1 MKYKKLFTA
10 ILAAAAVLTACKEE
24 KDYTLPEIKVNVID
38 LDFDAASSS
47 STVTVDATRDW
58 KVTTEADWVSIS
70 PDSGKANEEQTVTV
84 TVLGNEGFNREAK
97 LKFDITYDNRTVLL
111 KQKGPAG
118 SIEDAIVFYNNF
130 DKEAATQTYGSGTSW
145 PYLDQFEG
153 WKNQTGTG
161 VAAVSYGF
169 NSISARNNSNSNGNY
184 SDYDGSGLNNLLFGT
199 DAYLRVSDIA
209 LGTGRNYVLSFGVE
223 KYLQN
228 TDNTFK
234 PSEFHVYISADG
246 QKWVELEYKFP
257 GDFKNGRW
265 DLASSTFTLPDGV
278 TTLGIHVKSDL
289 ASGHRMDDLKLVY
302 SLDPGTAI
310 DFSTGIDIPVSGGG
324 GGDTPTGDTS
334 LAKIIAAPNNSDV
347 ETAEVLVVAKYA
359 RGVLLEEGS
368 DHLLVY
374 DANGVNAKI
383 GDKVVVK
390 GKKAVYSGQAQI
402 TNPTTTVKSSDNP
415 VTYSEPKVLDASNF
429 ATFTSSVPVY
439 IQYVG
444 TLVQSGNYLN
454 VTIPGVEG
462 KDGSIA
468 YPSEDYSAFYN
479 KEVKVTG
486 FYLGGQTHYSTMVV
500 KLEATDG
507 SGGGGGDNPPAE
519 TSLAKIIKAEN
530 NAEVETDEVLVVA
543 KYARGVML
551 QEGSDYLLVYDASGV
566 NAKIGDKV
574 VVKGK
579 KATYSGQAQITGP
592 TVTVKSSDNA
602 VTYPTVKVLDASNF
616 ASFSSN
622 VPVYIQYKGTLV
634 QSGNYLNVTIPGV
647 EGKDGSIAYP
657 AEDYSA
663 FYNKEVTV
671 TGFYLGGQTH
681 YSTMVVKIEATDG
694 SGGGSGGD
702 TGGGTGGD
710 TGTGQ
715 SFSTIAGLAND
726 ADVETNE
733 VLVVGKHARGVML
746 QEGTAY
752 MLAFDANG
760 VNANVGDKVVVTG
773 KKGTY
778 SGMAQIAS
786 PSVTVKSTGNTVTYP
801 SPKVLDA
808 TNFASYTATAP
819 EYIQYTGKLVKSGN
833 YLNVTIPGVEGKDGS
848 IAYPIGSYDEF
859 VDKNV
864 TVSGFFVGG
873 STHYNTMAITVVEAG
888 GSTGGD
894 TGGGTGGETGGGT
907 GGDTGGGTGGDT
919 GGDSYASTLT
929 WTLGTNASE
938 ASVKVNGSST
948 EFAALKLGTST
959 KAGTA
964 TLSVPAGASKISFYG
979 LGWKGK
985 TASLTL
991 KMTGMAD
998 KQAECTANDGVS
1010 NNTPFTVTVT
1020 GTDRKTIELGSTLSA
1035 AATITVTTEGST
1047 NTRVVLFGFVS
1058 E

>member
-1 MKYKKLFTA
+1 M
-10 ILAAAAVLTACKEE
+10 LTACKQE
-24 KDYTLPEIKVNVID
+24 KDYTLPEIKVSVPG
-38 LDFDAASSS
+38 LDFEAASSS
-47 STVTVDATRDW
+47 STVTVNATRDW
-58 KVTTEADWVSIS
+58 KVSTEADWISIS

-97 LKFDITYDNRTVLL
+97 LKFDITYDNRTVVL

-145 PYLDQFEG
+145 PYLDQFDG

-184 SDYDGSGLNNLLFGT
+184 SDYEGSGLNNLLFGT
-199 DAYLRVSDIA
+199 DAYLRVSGIA
-209 LGTGRNYVLSFGVE
+209 LGTGRNYTLSFGTE

-228 TDNTFK
+228 SDNTFK

-257 GDFKNGRW
+257 GEFKDGRW

-302 SLDPGTAI
+302 SLDPGTVI
-310 DFSTGIDIPVSGGG
+310 DFSTGIDIPVSDSG
-324 GGDTPTGDTS
+324 GGDTPSGDTS
-334 LAKIIAAPNNSDV
+334 LAKIIAAANNTDV

-359 RGVLLEEGS
+359 RGVMLQEGD

-374 DANGVNAKI
+374 DANGVDAKI

-390 GKKAVYSGQAQI
+390 GKKATYSGQAQI
-402 TNPTTTVKSSDNP
+402 TTPTVTVKSSGNT
-415 VTYSEPKVLDASNF
+415 VTYPTVKVLDASNF
-429 ATFTSSVPVY
+429 ASFTSNVPVY

-468 YPSEDYSAFYN
+468 YPAEDYSAFYN

-507 SGGGGGDNPPAE
+507 SGGG
-519 TSLAKIIKAEN
+519 S
-530 NAEVETDEVLVVA
+530 
-543 KYARGVML
+543 
-551 QEGSDYLLVYDASGV
+551 
-566 NAKIGDKV
+566 
-574 VVKGK
+574 
-579 KATYSGQAQITGP
+579 
-592 TVTVKSSDNA
+592 
-602 VTYPTVKVLDASNF
+602 
-616 ASFSSN
+616 
-622 VPVYIQYKGTLV
+622 
-634 QSGNYLNVTIPGV
+634 
-647 EGKDGSIAYP
+647 
-657 AEDYSA
+657 
-663 FYNKEVTV
+663 
-671 TGFYLGGQTH
+671 
-681 YSTMVVKIEATDG
+681 
-694 SGGGSGGD
+694 
-702 TGGGTGGD
+702 GGD

-715 SFSTIAGLAND
+715 TFSTIAGLAND

-733 VLVVGKHARGVML
+733 VLVVGKHARGAML
-746 QEGTAY
+746 QEGSAY

-778 SGMAQIAS
+778 SGMAQITS

-801 SPKVLDA
+801 TPKVLDA
-808 TNFASYTATAP
+808 TNFATYTATAP

-894 TGGGTGGETGGGT
+894 TGGGTGG
-907 GGDTGGGTGGDT
+907 DTGGGTGGDS
-919 GGDSYASTLT
+919 GDSYASTLT
-929 WTLGTNASE
+929 WTLGANASD
-938 ASVKVNGSST
+938 AKVKVNGSST
-948 EFAALKLGTST
+948 ETAALKLGTSS

-964 TLSVPAGASKISFYG
+964 TLTVPAGASKISFYG

-985 TASLTL
+985 TATLTVKL
-991 KMTGMAD
+991 TGMTD
-998 KQAECTANDGVS
+998 KQAECTANEGVA
-1010 NNTPFTVTVT
+1010 NNSPFTVTVA
-1020 GTDRKTIELGSTLSA
+1020 GTDKKTIDLGSALGSA
-1035 AATITVTTEGST
+1035 ATVTVTTEGST

>member
-10 ILAAAAVLTACKEE
+10 LLAAAAMLTACKQE
-24 KDYTLPEIKVNVID
+24 KDYTLPEIKVSVPG
-38 LDFDAASSS
+38 LDFEAASSS
-47 STVTVDATRDW
+47 STVTVNATRDW
-58 KVTTEADWVSIS
+58 KVSTEADWISIS

-97 LKFDITYDNRTVLL
+97 LKFDITYDNRTVVL

-118 SIEDAIVFYNNF
+118 AIEDAIVFYNNF

-145 PYLDQFEG
+145 PYLDQFDG

-184 SDYDGSGLNNLLFGT
+184 SDYEGSGLNNLLFGT
-199 DAYLRVSDIA
+199 DAYLRVSGIA
-209 LGTGRNYVLSFGVE
+209 LGTGRNYTLSFGTE

-228 TDNTFK
+228 SDNTFK

-257 GDFKNGRW
+257 GEFKDGRW

-302 SLDPGTAI
+302 SLDPGTVI
-310 DFSTGIDIPVSGGG
+310 DFSTGIDIPVSDSG
-324 GGDTPTGDTS
+324 GGDTPSGDTS
-334 LAKIIAAPNNSDV
+334 LAKIIAAANNTDV
-347 ETAEVLVVAKYA
+347 ETDEVLVVAKYA
-359 RGVLLEEGS
+359 RGVMLQEGD

-374 DANGVNAKI
+374 DANGVDAKI

-390 GKKAVYSGQAQI
+390 GKKATYSGQAQI
-402 TNPTTTVKSSDNP
+402 TTPTVTVKSSGNT
-415 VTYSEPKVLDASNF
+415 VTYPTVKVLDASNF
-429 ATFTSSVPVY
+429 ASFTSNVPVY

-468 YPSEDYSAFYN
+468 YPAEDYSAFYN

-507 SGGGGGDNPPAE
+507 SGGGDTPTE

-530 NAEVETDEVLVVA
+530 NSDVETDEVLVVA

-551 QEGSDYLLVYDASGV
+551 QEGSDYLLVYDANGV

-579 KATYSGQAQITGP
+579 KATYSGQAQITTP
-592 TVTVKSSDNA
+592 TVTVKSSGNT

-616 ASFSSN
+616 STFTSN
-622 VPVYIQYKGTLV
+622 VPVYIQYVGTLV

-663 FYNKEVTV
+663 FYNKEVKV

-702 TGGGTGGD
+702 TG
-710 TGTGQ
+710 TGQ
-715 SFSTIAGLAND
+715 TFSTIAGLAND

-733 VLVVGKHARGVML
+733 VLVVGKHARGAML
-746 QEGTAY
+746 QEGSAY

-778 SGMAQIAS
+778 SGMAQITS

-801 SPKVLDA
+801 TPKVLDA
-808 TNFASYTATAP
+808 TNFATYTATAP

-894 TGGGTGGETGGGT
+894 TGGGTGG
-907 GGDTGGGTGGDT
+907 DTGGGTGGDS
-919 GGDSYASTLT
+919 GDSYASTLT
-929 WTLGTNASE
+929 WTLGANASD
-938 ASVKVNGSST
+938 AKVKVNGSST
-948 EFAALKLGTST
+948 ETAALKLGTSS

-964 TLSVPAGASKISFYG
+964 TLTVPAGASKISFYG

-985 TASLTL
+985 TATLTVKL
-991 KMTGMAD
+991 TGMTD
-998 KQAECTANDGVS
+998 KQAECTANEGVA
-1010 NNTPFTVTVT
+1010 NNSPFTVTVA
-1020 GTDRKTIELGSTLSA
+1020 GTDKKTIDLGSALGSA
-1035 AATITVTTEGST
+1035 ATVTVTTEGST

>member
-10 ILAAAAVLTACKEE
+10 LLAAAAMLTACKQE
-24 KDYTLPEIKVNVID
+24 KDYTLPEIKVSVPG
-38 LDFDAASSS
+38 LDFEAASSS
-47 STVTVDATRDW
+47 STVTVNATRDW
-58 KVTTEADWVSIS
+58 KVSTEADWISIS

-97 LKFDITYDNRTVLL
+97 LKFDITYDNRTVVL

-145 PYLDQFEG
+145 PYLDQFDG

-161 VAAVSYGF
+161 VEAVSYGF

-184 SDYDGSGLNNLLFGT
+184 SDYEGSGLNNLLFGT
-199 DAYLRVSDIA
+199 DAYLRVSGIA
-209 LGTGRNYVLSFGVE
+209 LGTGRNYTLSFGTE

-228 TDNTFK
+228 SDNTFK

-257 GDFKNGRW
+257 GEFKDGRW

-302 SLDPGTAI
+302 SLDPGTVI
-310 DFSTGIDIPVSGGG
+310 DFSTGIDIPTSG
-324 GGDTPTGDTS
+324 GGDTPSGDTS
-334 LAKIIAAPNNSDV
+334 LAKIIAAANNTDV

-359 RGVLLEEGS
+359 RGVMLQEGS
-368 DHLLVY
+368 DYLLVY

-390 GKKAVYSGQAQI
+390 GKKATYSGQAQI
-402 TNPTTTVKSSDNP
+402 TTPTVTVKSSDNP
-415 VTYSEPKVLDASNF
+415 VSYSEPKVLDASNF
-429 ATFTSSVPVY
+429 STFTSNVPVY

-468 YPSEDYSAFYN
+468 YPAEDYSAFYN

-507 SGGGGGDNPPAE
+507 SGGGDTPTE

-530 NAEVETDEVLVVA
+530 NSDVETDEVLVVA

-551 QEGSDYLLVYDASGV
+551 QEGSDYLLVYDANGV
-566 NAKIGDKV
+566 NAQIGDKV
-574 VVKGK
+574 TVSGK
-579 KATYSGQAQITGP
+579 KATYSGQAQITTP
-592 TVTVKSSDNA
+592 TVTVKSSGNT

-616 ASFSSN
+616 ASFTSN

-634 QSGNYLNVTIPGV
+634 KSGNYLNVTIPGV

-663 FYNKEVTV
+663 FYDKEVTV

-702 TGGGTGGD
+702 TG
-710 TGTGQ
+710 TGQ
-715 SFSTIAGLAND
+715 TFSTIAGLAND

-733 VLVVGKHARGVML
+733 VLVVGKHARGAML
-746 QEGTAY
+746 QEGSAY

-778 SGMAQIAS
+778 SGMAQITS

-801 SPKVLDA
+801 TPKVLDA
-808 TNFASYTATAP
+808 TNFATYTATAP

-894 TGGGTGGETGGGT
+894 TGGGTGG
-907 GGDTGGGTGGDT
+907 DTGGGTGGDS
-919 GGDSYASTLT
+919 GDSYASTLT
-929 WTLGTNASE
+929 WTLGTNASD
-938 ASVKVNGSST
+938 AKVKVNGSAT
-948 EFAALKLGTST
+948 ETAALKLGTSS

-964 TLSVPAGASKISFYG
+964 TLTVPAGASKISFYG
-979 LGWKGK
+979 LGWKDK
-985 TASLTL
+985 TATLTI
-991 KMTGMAD
+991 KMTGMTD
-998 KQAECTANDGVS
+998 KQSECTANAGVS
-1010 NNTPFTVTVT
+1010 NNSPFTVTVA
-1020 GTDRKTIELGSTLSA
+1020 GTDKKTIDLGSVLGSA
-1035 AATITVTTEGST
+1035 ATVTVTTEGST

>member
-10 ILAAAAVLTACKEE
+10 LLAAAAMLTACKQE
-24 KDYTLPEIKVNVID
+24 KDYTLPEIKVSVPG
-38 LDFDAASSS
+38 LDFEAASSS
-47 STVTVDATRDW
+47 STVTVNATRDW
-58 KVTTEADWVSIS
+58 KVSTEADWISIS

-97 LKFDITYDNRTVLL
+97 LKFDITYDNRTVVL

-145 PYLDQFEG
+145 PYLDQFDG

-184 SDYDGSGLNNLLFGT
+184 SDYEGSGLNNLLFGT
-199 DAYLRVSDIA
+199 DAYLRVSGIA
-209 LGTGRNYVLSFGVE
+209 LGTGRNYTLSFGTE

-228 TDNTFK
+228 SDNTFK

-257 GDFKNGRW
+257 GEFKDGRW

-302 SLDPGTAI
+302 SLDPGTVI
-310 DFSTGIDIPVSGGG
+310 DFSTGIDIPTSG
-324 GGDTPTGDTS
+324 GGDTPSGDTS
-334 LAKIIAAPNNSDV
+334 LAKIIAAANNTDV

-359 RGVLLEEGS
+359 RGVMLQEGS
-368 DHLLVY
+368 DYLLVY

-390 GKKAVYSGQAQI
+390 GKKATYSGQAQI
-402 TNPTTTVKSSDNP
+402 TTPTVTLKSSDNP
-415 VTYSEPKVLDASNF
+415 VSYSEPKVLDASNF
-429 ATFTSSVPVY
+429 SAFTSNVPVY

-468 YPSEDYSAFYN
+468 YPAEDYSAFFN

-507 SGGGGGDNPPAE
+507 SGGGDTPTE

-530 NAEVETDEVLVVA
+530 NSDVETDEVLVVA

-551 QEGSDYLLVYDASGV
+551 QEGSDYLLVYDANGV
-566 NAKIGDKV
+566 DAKIGDKV
-574 VVKGK
+574 TVSGK
-579 KATYSGQAQITGP
+579 KATYSGQAQITTP
-592 TVTVKSSDNA
+592 TVTVKSSGNT

-616 ASFSSN
+616 ASFTSN

-634 QSGNYLNVTIPGV
+634 KSGNYLNVTIPGV

-663 FYNKEVTV
+663 FYDKEVTV

-702 TGGGTGGD
+702 TG
-710 TGTGQ
+710 TGQ
-715 SFSTIAGLAND
+715 TFSTIAGLAND

-733 VLVVGKHARGVML
+733 VLVVGKHARGAML
-746 QEGTAY
+746 QEGSAY

-778 SGMAQIAS
+778 SGMAQITS

-801 SPKVLDA
+801 TPKVLDA
-808 TNFASYTATAP
+808 TNFATYTATAP

-894 TGGGTGGETGGGT
+894 TGGGTGG
-907 GGDTGGGTGGDT
+907 DTGGGTGGDS
-919 GGDSYASTLT
+919 GDSYASTLT
-929 WTLGTNASE
+929 WTLGANASD
-938 ASVKVNGSST
+938 AKVKVNGSAT
-948 EFAALKLGTST
+948 ETAALKLGTSS

-964 TLSVPAGASKISFYG
+964 TLTVPAGASKISFYG
-979 LGWKGK
+979 LGWKDK
-985 TASLTL
+985 TATLTI
-991 KMTGMAD
+991 KMTGMTD
-998 KQAECTANDGVS
+998 KQAECTANAGVS
-1010 NNTPFTVTVT
+1010 NNSPFTVTVA
-1020 GTDRKTIELGSTLSA
+1020 GTDKKTIDLGSALGSA
-1035 AATITVTTEGST
+1035 ATVTVTTEGST

>member
-10 ILAAAAVLTACKEE
+10 LLAAAAMLTACKQE
-24 KDYTLPEIKVNVID
+24 KDYTLPEIKVSVPG
-38 LDFDAASSS
+38 LDFEAASSS
-47 STVTVDATRDW
+47 STVTVNATRDW
-58 KVTTEADWVSIS
+58 KVSTEADWISIS

-97 LKFDITYDNRTVLL
+97 LKFDITYDNRTVVL

-145 PYLDQFEG
+145 PYLDQFDG

-184 SDYDGSGLNNLLFGT
+184 SDYEGSGLNNLLFGT
-199 DAYLRVSDIA
+199 DAYLRVSGIA
-209 LGTGRNYVLSFGVE
+209 LGTGRNYTLSFGTE

-228 TDNTFK
+228 SDNTFK

-257 GDFKNGRW
+257 GEFKDGRW

-302 SLDPGTAI
+302 SLDPGTVI
-310 DFSTGIDIPVSGGG
+310 DFSTGIDIPVSDSG
-324 GGDTPTGDTS
+324 GGDTPSGDTS
-334 LAKIIAAPNNSDV
+334 LAKIIAAANNTDV
-347 ETAEVLVVAKYA
+347 ETDEVLVVAKYA
-359 RGVLLEEGS
+359 RGVMLQEGS
-368 DHLLVY
+368 DYLLVY
-374 DANGVNAKI
+374 NANGVDAKI

-390 GKKAVYSGQAQI
+390 GKKATYSGQAQI
-402 TNPTTTVKSSDNP
+402 TTPTVTVKSSGNP
-415 VTYSEPKVLDASNF
+415 VSYSEPKVLDASNF
-429 ATFTSSVPVY
+429 STFTSNVPVY

-468 YPSEDYSAFYN
+468 YPAEDYSAFYN

-507 SGGGGGDNPPAE
+507 SGGGDTPTE

-530 NAEVETDEVLVVA
+530 NSDVETDEVLVVA

-551 QEGSDYLLVYDASGV
+551 QEGSDYLLVYDANGV

-579 KATYSGQAQITGP
+579 KATYSGQAQITTP
-592 TVTVKSSDNA
+592 TVTVKSSGNT

-616 ASFSSN
+616 STFTSN
-622 VPVYIQYKGTLV
+622 VPVYIQYVGTLV

-663 FYNKEVTV
+663 FYNKEVKV

-702 TGGGTGGD
+702 TG
-710 TGTGQ
+710 TGQ
-715 SFSTIAGLAND
+715 TFSTIAGLAND

-733 VLVVGKHARGVML
+733 VLVVGKHARGAML
-746 QEGTAY
+746 QEGSAY

-778 SGMAQIAS
+778 SGMAQITS

-801 SPKVLDA
+801 TPKVLDA
-808 TNFASYTATAP
+808 TNFATYTATAP

-894 TGGGTGGETGGGT
+894 TGGGTGG
-907 GGDTGGGTGGDT
+907 DTGGGTGGDS
-919 GGDSYASTLT
+919 GDSYASTLT
-929 WTLGTNASE
+929 WTLGANASD
-938 ASVKVNGSST
+938 AKVKVNGSST
-948 EFAALKLGTST
+948 ETAALKLGTSS

-964 TLSVPAGASKISFYG
+964 TLTVPAGASKISFYG

-985 TASLTL
+985 TATLTVKL
-991 KMTGMAD
+991 TGMTD
-998 KQAECTANDGVS
+998 KQAECTANEGVA
-1010 NNTPFTVTVT
+1010 NNSPFTVTVA
-1020 GTDRKTIELGSTLSA
+1020 GTDKKTIDLGSALGSA
-1035 AATITVTTEGST
+1035 ATVTVTTEGST

>member
-10 ILAAAAVLTACKEE
+10 ILAAAAMLTACKQE
-24 KDYTLPEIKVNVID
+24 KDYTLPEIKVNVLG
-38 LDFDAASSS
+38 LDFEAASSS

-58 KVTTEADWVSIS
+58 KVSTEADWISVS

-97 LKFDITYDNRTVLL
+97 LKFDITYDNRTVVL

-118 SIEDAIVFYNNF
+118 SIEDAIIFFNNF

-145 PYLDQFEG
+145 PYLDQFDG
-153 WKNQTGTG
+153 WRNQTGSG

-184 SDYDGSGLNNLLFGT
+184 SDYEGSGLNNLLFGT

-209 LGTGRNYVLSFGVE
+209 LGTGRNYTISFGTE

-257 GDFKNGRW
+257 GEFKNGRW

-302 SLDPGTAI
+302 SLDPGTVI
-310 DFSTGIDIPVSGGG
+310 DFSTGIDIPTSG
-324 GGDTPTGDTS
+324 GGDTPGGDTS

-383 GDKVVVK
+383 GDKVVVT
-390 GKKAVYSGQAQI
+390 GKKATYSGQAQI
-402 TNPTTTVKSSDNP
+402 TTPTVTLKSSDNP
-415 VTYSEPKVLDASNF
+415 VSYSEPKVLDASNF
-429 ATFTSSVPVY
+429 STFTSNVPVY

-500 KLEATDG
+500 KLEATGG
-507 SGGGGGDNPPAE
+507 SGGGDTPTE

-530 NAEVETDEVLVVA
+530 NSDVETDEVLVVA

-551 QEGSDYLLVYDASGV
+551 QEGDDHLLVYDVNGV
-566 NAKIGDKV
+566 NAQIGDKV
-574 VVKGK
+574 TVSGK
-579 KATYSGQAQITGP
+579 KATYSGQAQITTP
-592 TVTVKSSDNA
+592 TVTVKSSGNT

-616 ASFSSN
+616 ASFTSN

-634 QSGNYLNVTIPGV
+634 QSGNYLNVTIAGV

-663 FYNKEVTV
+663 FYNKDVTV

-681 YSTMVVKIEATDG
+681 YSTMVVKLVAAD
-694 SGGGSGGD
+694 
-702 TGGGTGGD
+702 GTGGD

-715 SFSTIAGLAND
+715 TFSTIAGLAND

-801 SPKVLDA
+801 TPKVLDA
-808 TNFASYTATAP
+808 TNFATYTATAP

-894 TGGGTGGETGGGT
+894 TGGGTGG
-907 GGDTGGGTGGDT
+907 DS
-919 GGDSYASTLT
+919 GDSYASTLT
-929 WTLGTNASE
+929 WTLGANASD
-938 ASVKVNGSST
+938 AKVKVNGSAT
-948 EFAALKLGTST
+948 ETAALKLGTSS

-964 TLSVPAGASKISFYG
+964 TLTVPAGASKISFYG

-985 TASLTL
+985 TATLTVKL
-991 KMTGMAD
+991 TGMTD

-1010 NNTPFTVTVT
+1010 NNSPFTVTVA
-1020 GTDRKTIELGSTLSA
+1020 GTDKKTIDLGSALGSA
-1035 AATITVTTEGST
+1035 ATVTVTTEGST

>member
-10 ILAAAAVLTACKEE
+10 LLAAAAMLTACKQE
-24 KDYTLPEIKVNVID
+24 KDYTLPEIKVSVPG
-38 LDFDAASSS
+38 LDFEAASSS
-47 STVTVDATRDW
+47 STVTVNATRDW
-58 KVTTEADWVSIS
+58 KVSTEADWISIS

-97 LKFDITYDNRTVLL
+97 LKFDITYDNRTVVL

-145 PYLDQFEG
+145 PYLDQFDG

-161 VAAVSYGF
+161 VEAVSYGF

-184 SDYDGSGLNNLLFGT
+184 SDYEGSGLNNLLFGT
-199 DAYLRVSDIA
+199 DAYLRVSGIA
-209 LGTGRNYVLSFGVE
+209 LGTGRNYTLSFGTE

-228 TDNTFK
+228 SDNTFK

-257 GDFKNGRW
+257 GEFKDGRW

-302 SLDPGTAI
+302 SLDPGTVI
-310 DFSTGIDIPVSGGG
+310 DFSTGIDIPTSG
-324 GGDTPTGDTS
+324 GGDTPSGDTS
-334 LAKIIAAPNNSDV
+334 LAKIIAAANNTDV

-359 RGVLLEEGS
+359 RGVMLQEGS
-368 DHLLVY
+368 DYLLVY

-390 GKKAVYSGQAQI
+390 GKKATYSGQAQI
-402 TNPTTTVKSSDNP
+402 TTPTVTLKSSDNP
-415 VTYSEPKVLDASNF
+415 VSYSEPKVLDASNF
-429 ATFTSSVPVY
+429 STFTSNVPVY

-468 YPSEDYSAFYN
+468 YPAEDYSAFYN

-507 SGGGGGDNPPAE
+507 SGGGDTPTE

-530 NAEVETDEVLVVA
+530 NSDVETDEVLVVA

-551 QEGSDYLLVYDASGV
+551 QEGSDYLLVYDANGV
-566 NAKIGDKV
+566 NAQIGDKV
-574 VVKGK
+574 TVSGK
-579 KATYSGQAQITGP
+579 KATYSGQAQITTP
-592 TVTVKSSDNA
+592 TVTVKSSGNT

-616 ASFSSN
+616 ASFTSN

-634 QSGNYLNVTIPGV
+634 KSGNYLNVTIPGV

-663 FYNKEVTV
+663 FYDKEVTV

-702 TGGGTGGD
+702 TG
-710 TGTGQ
+710 TGQ
-715 SFSTIAGLAND
+715 TFSTIAGLAND

-733 VLVVGKHARGVML
+733 VLVVGKHARGAML
-746 QEGTAY
+746 QEGSAY

-778 SGMAQIAS
+778 SGMAQITS

-801 SPKVLDA
+801 TPKVLDA
-808 TNFASYTATAP
+808 TNFATYTATAP

-894 TGGGTGGETGGGT
+894 TGGGTGG
-907 GGDTGGGTGGDT
+907 DTGGGTGGDS
-919 GGDSYASTLT
+919 GDSYASTLT
-929 WTLGTNASE
+929 WTLGANASD
-938 ASVKVNGSST
+938 AKVKVNGSAT
-948 EFAALKLGTST
+948 ETAALKLGTSS

-964 TLSVPAGASKISFYG
+964 TLTVPAGASKISFYG
-979 LGWKGK
+979 LGWKDK
-985 TASLTL
+985 TATLTI
-991 KMTGMAD
+991 KMTGMTD
-998 KQAECTANDGVS
+998 KQAECTANAGVS
-1010 NNTPFTVTVT
+1010 NNSPFTVTVA
-1020 GTDRKTIELGSTLSA
+1020 GTDKKTIDLGSALGSA
-1035 AATITVTTEGST
+1035 ATVTVTTEGST

>member
-10 ILAAAAVLTACKEE
+10 LLAAAAMLTACKQE
-24 KDYTLPEIKVNVID
+24 KDYTLPEIKVSVPG
-38 LDFDAASSS
+38 LDFEAASSS
-47 STVTVDATRDW
+47 STVTVNATRDW
-58 KVTTEADWVSIS
+58 KVSTEADWISIS

-97 LKFDITYDNRTVLL
+97 LKFDITYDNRTVVL

-118 SIEDAIVFYNNF
+118 AIEDAIVFYNNF

-145 PYLDQFEG
+145 PYLDQFDG

-161 VAAVSYGF
+161 VEAVSYGF

-184 SDYDGSGLNNLLFGT
+184 SDYEGSGLNNLLFGT
-199 DAYLRVSDIA
+199 DAYLRVSGIA
-209 LGTGRNYVLSFGVE
+209 LGTGRNYTLSFGTE

-228 TDNTFK
+228 SDNTFK

-257 GDFKNGRW
+257 GEFKDGRW

-302 SLDPGTAI
+302 SLDPGTVI
-310 DFSTGIDIPVSGGG
+310 DFSTGIDIPVSDSG
-324 GGDTPTGDTS
+324 GGDTPSGDTS
-334 LAKIIAAPNNSDV
+334 LAKIIAAANNTDV

-359 RGVLLEEGS
+359 RGVMLQEGS
-368 DHLLVY
+368 DYLLVY
-374 DANGVNAKI
+374 NANGVDAKI

-390 GKKAVYSGQAQI
+390 GKKATYSGQAQI
-402 TNPTTTVKSSDNP
+402 TTPTVTVKSSGNT
-415 VTYSEPKVLDASNF
+415 VTYPTVKVLDASNF
-429 ATFTSSVPVY
+429 ASFTSNVPVY

-468 YPSEDYSAFYN
+468 YPAEDYSAFYN

-507 SGGGGGDNPPAE
+507 SGGGDTPSE

-530 NAEVETDEVLVVA
+530 NSDVETDEVLVVA

-551 QEGSDYLLVYDASGV
+551 QEGSDYLLVYDANGV
-566 NAKIGDKV
+566 NAQIGDKV

-579 KATYSGQAQITGP
+579 KATYSGQAQITTP
-592 TVTVKSSDNA
+592 TVTVKSSGNP
-602 VTYPTVKVLDASNF
+602 VSYSEPKVLDASNF
-616 ASFSSN
+616 STFTSN
-622 VPVYIQYKGTLV
+622 VPVYIQYVGTLV

-663 FYNKEVTV
+663 FYNKEVKV

-702 TGGGTGGD
+702 TG
-710 TGTGQ
+710 TGQ
-715 SFSTIAGLAND
+715 TFSTIAGLAND

-733 VLVVGKHARGVML
+733 VLVVGKHARGAML
-746 QEGTAY
+746 QEGSAY

-778 SGMAQIAS
+778 SGMAQITS

-801 SPKVLDA
+801 TPKVLDA
-808 TNFASYTATAP
+808 TNFATYTATAP

-894 TGGGTGGETGGGT
+894 TGGGDTGGETGGS
-907 GGDTGGGTGGDT
+907 DP
-919 GGDSYASTLT
+919 YASTLT
-929 WTLGTNASE
+929 WTLGANASD
-938 ASVKVNGSST
+938 AIVKVNGSST
-948 EFAALKLGTST
+948 GTAALKLGTSS

-964 TLSVPAGASKISFYG
+964 TLTVPAGASKISFYG

-985 TASLTL
+985 TATLTV
-991 KMTGMAD
+991 KMTGMTD
-998 KQAECTANDGVS
+998 KQTECTANEGVT
-1010 NNTPFTVTVT
+1010 NNSPFTVTVA
-1020 GTDRKTIELGSTLSA
+1020 GTDKKTIDLGSALGSA
-1035 AATITVTTEGST
+1035 ATVTVTTEGST

>member
-10 ILAAAAVLTACKEE
+10 LLAAAAMLTACKQE
-24 KDYTLPEIKVNVID
+24 KDYTLPEIKVSVPG
-38 LDFDAASSS
+38 LDFEAASSS
-47 STVTVDATRDW
+47 STVTVNATRDW
-58 KVTTEADWVSIS
+58 KVSTEADWISIS

-97 LKFDITYDNRTVLL
+97 LKFDITYDNRTVVL

-145 PYLDQFEG
+145 PYLDQFDG

-161 VAAVSYGF
+161 VEAVSYGF

-184 SDYDGSGLNNLLFGT
+184 SDYEGSGLNNLLFGT
-199 DAYLRVSDIA
+199 DAYLRVSGIA
-209 LGTGRNYVLSFGVE
+209 LGTGRNYTLSFGTE

-228 TDNTFK
+228 SDNTFK

-257 GDFKNGRW
+257 GEFKDGRW

-302 SLDPGTAI
+302 SLDPGTVI
-310 DFSTGIDIPVSGGG
+310 DFSTGIDIPVSDSG
-324 GGDTPTGDTS
+324 GGDTPSGDTS
-334 LAKIIAAPNNSDV
+334 LAKIIAAANNTDV

-359 RGVLLEEGS
+359 RGVMLQEGS
-368 DHLLVY
+368 DYLLVY
-374 DANGVNAKI
+374 NANGVDAKI

-390 GKKAVYSGQAQI
+390 GKKATYSGQAQI
-402 TNPTTTVKSSDNP
+402 TTPTVTVKSSGNT
-415 VTYSEPKVLDASNF
+415 VTYPTVKVLDASNF
-429 ATFTSSVPVY
+429 STFTSNVPVY
-439 IQYVG
+439 IQYTG

-468 YPSEDYSAFYN
+468 YPAEDYSAFYN

-507 SGGGGGDNPPAE
+507 SGGGDTPTE
-519 TSLAKIIKAEN
+519 TSLAKIIAAAN
-530 NAEVETDEVLVVA
+530 NTDVETDEVLVVA

-551 QEGSDYLLVYDASGV
+551 QEGSDHLLVYDANGV
-566 NAKIGDKV
+566 NAQIGDKV

-579 KATYSGQAQITGP
+579 KATYSGQAQITTP
-592 TVTVKSSDNA
+592 TVTVKSSGNT

-616 ASFSSN
+616 STFTSN
-622 VPVYIQYKGTLV
+622 VPVYIQYTGTLV

-663 FYNKEVTV
+663 FYNKEVKV

-681 YSTMVVKIEATDG
+681 YSTMVVKLEATDG
-694 SGGGSGGD
+694 SGGGDSGDITTATVAQIKEAEVSDTKLYKLACEIVTIKNTTYGNLKVKDD
-702 TGGGTGGD
+702 TGELD
-710 TGTGQ
+710 VQ
-715 SFSTIAGLAND
+715 GLTSGSSVGAND
-726 ADVETNE
+726 KSFASLN
-733 VLVVGKHARGVML
+733 
-746 QEGTAY
+746 
-752 MLAFDANG
+752 LA
-760 VNANVGDKVVVTG
+760 VGDKIVIVGVRQAYNDTPQLG
-773 KKGTY
+773 SNNLACYFVSKED
-778 SGMAQIAS
+778 SG
-786 PSVTVKSTGNTVTYP
+786 
-801 SPKVLDA
+801 
-808 TNFASYTATAP
+808 
-819 EYIQYTGKLVKSGN
+819 
-833 YLNVTIPGVEGKDGS
+833 
-848 IAYPIGSYDEF
+848 
-859 VDKNV
+859 
-864 TVSGFFVGG
+864 GG
-873 STHYNTMAITVVEAG
+873 D
-888 GSTGGD
+888 TGGD
-894 TGGGTGGETGGGT
+894 TGGS
-907 GGDTGGGTGGDT
+907 DP
-919 GGDSYASTLT
+919 YASTLT
-929 WTLGTNASE
+929 WTLGANASD
-938 ASVKVNGSST
+938 AIVKVNGSST
-948 EFAALKLGTST
+948 ETAALKLGTSS

-964 TLSVPAGASKISFYG
+964 TLTVPAGASKISFYG

-985 TASLTL
+985 TATLTVKL
-991 KMTGMAD
+991 TGMTD
-998 KQAECTANDGVS
+998 KQAECTANEGVA
-1010 NNTPFTVTVT
+1010 NNSPFTVTVS
-1020 GTDRKTIELGSTLSA
+1020 GTDKKTIDLGSALGSA
-1035 AATITVTTEGST
+1035 ATVTVTTEGST

>member
-10 ILAAAAVLTACKEE
+10 LLAAAAMLTACKQE
-24 KDYTLPEIKVNVID
+24 KDYTLPEIKVSVPG
-38 LDFDAASSS
+38 LDFEAASSS

-58 KVTTEADWVSIS
+58 KVSTEADWISIS

-97 LKFDITYDNRTVLL
+97 LKFDITYDNRTVVL

-145 PYLDQFEG
+145 PYLDQFDG

-161 VAAVSYGF
+161 VEAVSYGF

-184 SDYDGSGLNNLLFGT
+184 SDYEGSGLNNLLFGT
-199 DAYLRVSDIA
+199 DAYLRVSGIA
-209 LGTGRNYVLSFGVE
+209 LGTGRNYTLSFGTE

-228 TDNTFK
+228 SDNTFK

-257 GDFKNGRW
+257 GEFKDGRW

-302 SLDPGTAI
+302 SLDPGTVI
-310 DFSTGIDIPVSGGG
+310 DFSTGIDIPTSG
-324 GGDTPTGDTS
+324 GGDTPSGDTS
-334 LAKIIAAPNNSDV
+334 LAKIIAAANNTDV

-359 RGVLLEEGS
+359 RGVMLQEGS
-368 DHLLVY
+368 DYLLVY
-374 DANGVNAKI
+374 DANGVNAQI

-390 GKKAVYSGQAQI
+390 GKKATYSGQAQI
-402 TNPTTTVKSSDNP
+402 TTPTVTLKSSDNP
-415 VTYSEPKVLDASNF
+415 VSYSEPKVLDASNF
-429 ATFTSSVPVY
+429 STFTSNVPVY

-468 YPSEDYSAFYN
+468 YPAEDYSAFYN

-507 SGGGGGDNPPAE
+507 SGGGDTPTE

-530 NAEVETDEVLVVA
+530 NSDVETDEVLVVA

-551 QEGSDYLLVYDASGV
+551 QEGSDYLLVYDANGV
-566 NAKIGDKV
+566 NAQIGDKV
-574 VVKGK
+574 TVSGK
-579 KATYSGQAQITGP
+579 KATYSGQAQITTP
-592 TVTVKSSDNA
+592 TVTVKSSGNT

-616 ASFSSN
+616 ASFTSN

-634 QSGNYLNVTIPGV
+634 KSGNYLNVTIPGV

-663 FYNKEVTV
+663 FYDKEVTV

-702 TGGGTGGD
+702 TG
-710 TGTGQ
+710 TGQ
-715 SFSTIAGLAND
+715 TFSTIAGLAND

-733 VLVVGKHARGVML
+733 VLVVGKHARGAML
-746 QEGTAY
+746 QEGSAY

-778 SGMAQIAS
+778 SGMAQITS

-801 SPKVLDA
+801 TPKVLDA
-808 TNFASYTATAP
+808 TNFATYTATAP

-894 TGGGTGGETGGGT
+894 TGGGTGG
-907 GGDTGGGTGGDT
+907 DTGGGTGGDS
-919 GGDSYASTLT
+919 GDSYASTLT
-929 WTLGTNASE
+929 WTLGANASD
-938 ASVKVNGSST
+938 AKVKVNGSAT
-948 EFAALKLGTST
+948 ETAALKLGTSS

-964 TLSVPAGASKISFYG
+964 TLTVPAGASKISFYG
-979 LGWKGK
+979 LGWKDK
-985 TASLTL
+985 TATLTI
-991 KMTGMAD
+991 KMTGMTD
-998 KQAECTANDGVS
+998 KQAECTANAGVS
-1010 NNTPFTVTVT
+1010 NNSPFTVTVA
-1020 GTDRKTIELGSTLSA
+1020 GTDKKTIDLGSALGSA
-1035 AATITVTTEGST
+1035 ATVTVTTEGST

>member
-10 ILAAAAVLTACKEE
+10 LLAAAAMLTACKQE
-24 KDYTLPEIKVNVID
+24 KDYTLPEIKVSVPG
-38 LDFDAASSS
+38 LDFEAASSS
-47 STVTVDATRDW
+47 STVTVNATRDW
-58 KVTTEADWVSIS
+58 KVSTEADWISIS

-97 LKFDITYDNRTVLL
+97 LKFDITYDNRTVVL

-145 PYLDQFEG
+145 PYLDQFDG

-161 VAAVSYGF
+161 VEAVSYGF

-184 SDYDGSGLNNLLFGT
+184 SDYEGSGLNNLLFGT
-199 DAYLRVSDIA
+199 DAYLRVSGIA
-209 LGTGRNYVLSFGVE
+209 LGTGRNYTLSFGTE

-228 TDNTFK
+228 SDNTFK

-257 GDFKNGRW
+257 GEFKDGRW

-302 SLDPGTAI
+302 SLDPGTVI
-310 DFSTGIDIPVSGGG
+310 DFSTGIDIPVSDSG
-324 GGDTPTGDTS
+324 GGDTPSGDTS
-334 LAKIIAAPNNSDV
+334 LAKIIAAANNTDV

-359 RGVLLEEGS
+359 RGVMLQEGS
-368 DHLLVY
+368 DYLLVY
-374 DANGVNAKI
+374 DANGVDAKI

-390 GKKAVYSGQAQI
+390 GKKATYSGQAQI
-402 TNPTTTVKSSDNP
+402 TTPTVTVKSSDNP
-415 VTYSEPKVLDASNF
+415 VSYSEPKVLDASNF
-429 ATFTSSVPVY
+429 ASFTSNVPVY

-468 YPSEDYSAFYN
+468 YPAEDYSAFYN

-507 SGGGGGDNPPAE
+507 SGGGDTPTE
-519 TSLAKIIKAEN
+519 TSLAKIIAAAN
-530 NAEVETDEVLVVA
+530 NTDVETAEVLVVA

-551 QEGSDYLLVYDASGV
+551 QEGSDYLLVYDANGV
-566 NAKIGDKV
+566 DAKIGDKV

-579 KATYSGQAQITGP
+579 KATYSGQAQITTP
-592 TVTVKSSDNA
+592 TVTVKSSDNP
-602 VTYPTVKVLDASNF
+602 VSYSEPKVLDASNF
-616 ASFSSN
+616 ASFTSN
-622 VPVYIQYKGTLV
+622 VPVYIQYVGTLV

-663 FYNKEVTV
+663 FYNKEVKV

-681 YSTMVVKIEATDG
+681 YSTMVVKLEATGG
-694 SGGGSGGD
+694 SGGGDSGDITTATVAQIKEAEVSDTKLYKLACEIVTIKNTTYGNLKVKDD
-702 TGGGTGGD
+702 TGELD
-710 TGTGQ
+710 VQ
-715 SFSTIAGLAND
+715 GLTSGSSVGAND
-726 ADVETNE
+726 KSFASLN
-733 VLVVGKHARGVML
+733 
-746 QEGTAY
+746 
-752 MLAFDANG
+752 LA
-760 VNANVGDKVVVTG
+760 VGDKIVIVGVRQAYNDTPQLG
-773 KKGTY
+773 SNNLACYFVSKEG
-778 SGMAQIAS
+778 SG
-786 PSVTVKSTGNTVTYP
+786 
-801 SPKVLDA
+801 
-808 TNFASYTATAP
+808 
-819 EYIQYTGKLVKSGN
+819 
-833 YLNVTIPGVEGKDGS
+833 
-848 IAYPIGSYDEF
+848 
-859 VDKNV
+859 
-864 TVSGFFVGG
+864 GG
-873 STHYNTMAITVVEAG
+873 D
-888 GSTGGD
+888 TGGD
-894 TGGGTGGETGGGT
+894 TGGS
-907 GGDTGGGTGGDT
+907 DP
-919 GGDSYASTLT
+919 YASTLT
-929 WTLGTNASE
+929 WTLGANASD
-938 ASVKVNGSST
+938 AIVKVNGSST
-948 EFAALKLGTST
+948 GTAALKLGTSS

-964 TLSVPAGASKISFYG
+964 TLTVPAGASKISFYG

-985 TASLTL
+985 TATLTV
-991 KMTGMAD
+991 KMTGMTD
-998 KQAECTANDGVS
+998 KQTECTANEGVT
-1010 NNTPFTVTVT
+1010 NNSPFTVTVA
-1020 GTDRKTIELGSTLSA
+1020 GTDKKTIDLGSALGSA
-1035 AATITVTTEGST
+1035 ATVTVTTEGST

>member
-10 ILAAAAVLTACKEE
+10 LLAAAAMLTACKQE
-24 KDYTLPEIKVNVID
+24 KDYTLPEIKVSVPG
-38 LDFDAASSS
+38 LDFEAASSS
-47 STVTVDATRDW
+47 STVTVNATRDW
-58 KVTTEADWVSIS
+58 KVSTEADWISIS

-97 LKFDITYDNRTVLL
+97 LKFDITYDNRTVVL

-145 PYLDQFEG
+145 PYLDQFDG

-161 VAAVSYGF
+161 VEAVSYGF

-184 SDYDGSGLNNLLFGT
+184 SDYEGSGLNNLLFGT
-199 DAYLRVSDIA
+199 DAYLRVSGIT
-209 LGTGRNYVLSFGVE
+209 LGTGRNYTLSFGTE

-228 TDNTFK
+228 SDNTFK

-257 GDFKNGRW
+257 GEFKDGRW

-302 SLDPGTAI
+302 SLDPGTVI
-310 DFSTGIDIPVSGGG
+310 DFSTGIDIPTSG
-324 GGDTPTGDTS
+324 GGDTPSGDTS
-334 LAKIIAAPNNSDV
+334 LAKIIAAANNTDV

-359 RGVLLEEGS
+359 RGVMLQEGS
-368 DHLLVY
+368 DYLLVY

-390 GKKAVYSGQAQI
+390 GKKATYSGQAQI
-402 TNPTTTVKSSDNP
+402 TTPTVTLKSSDNP
-415 VTYSEPKVLDASNF
+415 VSYSEPKVLDASNF
-429 ATFTSSVPVY
+429 STFTSNVPVY

-468 YPSEDYSAFYN
+468 YPAEDYSAFFN

-507 SGGGGGDNPPAE
+507 SGGGDTPTE

-530 NAEVETDEVLVVA
+530 NSDVETDEVLVVA

-551 QEGSDYLLVYDASGV
+551 QEGDDHLLVYDANGV
-566 NAKIGDKV
+566 NAQIGDKV
-574 VVKGK
+574 TVSGK
-579 KATYSGQAQITGP
+579 KATYSGQAQITTP
-592 TVTVKSSDNA
+592 TVTVKSSGNT

-634 QSGNYLNVTIPGV
+634 KSGNYLNVTIPGV

-663 FYNKEVTV
+663 FYDKEVTV

-702 TGGGTGGD
+702 TG
-710 TGTGQ
+710 TGQ
-715 SFSTIAGLAND
+715 TFSTIAGLAND

-733 VLVVGKHARGVML
+733 VLVVGKHARGAML
-746 QEGTAY
+746 QEGSAY

-778 SGMAQIAS
+778 SGMAQITS

-801 SPKVLDA
+801 TPKVLDA
-808 TNFASYTATAP
+808 TNFATYTATAP

-894 TGGGTGGETGGGT
+894 TGGGTGG
-907 GGDTGGGTGGDT
+907 DS
-919 GGDSYASTLT
+919 GDSYASTLT
-929 WTLGTNASE
+929 WTLGANASD
-938 ASVKVNGSST
+938 AKVKVNGSAT
-948 EFAALKLGTST
+948 ETAALKLGTSS

-964 TLSVPAGASKISFYG
+964 TLTVPAGASKISFYG
-979 LGWKGK
+979 LGWKDK
-985 TASLTL
+985 TATLTI
-991 KMTGMAD
+991 KMTGMTD
-998 KQAECTANDGVS
+998 KQAECTANAGVS
-1010 NNTPFTVTVT
+1010 NNSPFTVTVA
-1020 GTDRKTIELGSTLSA
+1020 GTDKKTIDLGSALGSA
-1035 AATITVTTEGST
+1035 ATVTVTTEGST

>member
-10 ILAAAAVLTACKEE
+10 LLAAAAMLTACKQE
-24 KDYTLPEIKVNVID
+24 KDYTLPEIKVSVPG
-38 LDFDAASSS
+38 LDFEAASSS
-47 STVTVDATRDW
+47 STVTVNATRDW
-58 KVTTEADWVSIS
+58 KVSTEADWISIS

-97 LKFDITYDNRTVLL
+97 LKFDITYDNRTVVL

-145 PYLDQFEG
+145 PYLDQFDG

-184 SDYDGSGLNNLLFGT
+184 SDYEGSGLNNLLFGT
-199 DAYLRVSDIA
+199 DAYLRVSGIA
-209 LGTGRNYVLSFGVE
+209 LGTGRNYTLSFGTE

-228 TDNTFK
+228 SDNTFK

-257 GDFKNGRW
+257 GEFKDGRW

-302 SLDPGTAI
+302 SLDPGTVI
-310 DFSTGIDIPVSGGG
+310 DFSTGIDIPVSDSG
-324 GGDTPTGDTS
+324 GGDTPSGDTS
-334 LAKIIAAPNNSDV
+334 LAKIIAAANNTDV

-359 RGVLLEEGS
+359 RGVMLQEGD

-374 DANGVNAKI
+374 DANGVDAKI

-390 GKKAVYSGQAQI
+390 GKKATYSGQAQI
-402 TNPTTTVKSSDNP
+402 TTPTVTVKSSGNT
-415 VTYSEPKVLDASNF
+415 VTYPTVKVLDASNF
-429 ATFTSSVPVY
+429 ASFTSNVPVY

-468 YPSEDYSAFYN
+468 YPAEDYSAFYN

-507 SGGGGGDNPPAE
+507 SGGGDTPTE
-519 TSLAKIIKAEN
+519 TSLAKIIAAAN
-530 NAEVETDEVLVVA
+530 NTDVETAEVLVVA

-551 QEGSDYLLVYDASGV
+551 QEGDDHLLVYDANGV
-566 NAKIGDKV
+566 DAKIGDKV

-579 KATYSGQAQITGP
+579 KATYSGQAQITTP
-592 TVTVKSSDNA
+592 TVTVKSSGNT

-616 ASFSSN
+616 ASFTSN
-622 VPVYIQYKGTLV
+622 VPVYIQYVGTLV

-663 FYNKEVTV
+663 FYNKEVKV

-681 YSTMVVKIEATDG
+681 YSTMVVKLEATDG

-702 TGGGTGGD
+702 TG
-710 TGTGQ
+710 TGQ
-715 SFSTIAGLAND
+715 TFSTIAGLAND

-733 VLVVGKHARGVML
+733 VLVVGKHARGAML
-746 QEGTAY
+746 QEGSAY

-778 SGMAQIAS
+778 SGMAQITS

-801 SPKVLDA
+801 TPKVLDA
-808 TNFASYTATAP
+808 TNFATYTATAP

-894 TGGGTGGETGGGT
+894 TGGGTGG
-907 GGDTGGGTGGDT
+907 DTGGGTGGDS
-919 GGDSYASTLT
+919 GDSYASTLT
-929 WTLGTNASE
+929 WTLGANASD
-938 ASVKVNGSST
+938 AKVKVNGSST
-948 EFAALKLGTST
+948 ETAALKLGTSS

-964 TLSVPAGASKISFYG
+964 TLTVPAGASKISFYG

-985 TASLTL
+985 TATLTVKL
-991 KMTGMAD
+991 TGMTD
-998 KQAECTANDGVS
+998 KQAECTANEGVA
-1010 NNTPFTVTVT
+1010 NNSPFTVTVA
-1020 GTDRKTIELGSTLSA
+1020 GTDKKTIDLGSALGSA
-1035 AATITVTTEGST
+1035 ATVTVTTEGST

>member
-10 ILAAAAVLTACKEE
+10 LLAAAAMLTACKQE
-24 KDYTLPEIKVNVID
+24 KDYTLPEIKVSVPG
-38 LDFDAASSS
+38 LDFEAASSS
-47 STVTVDATRDW
+47 STVTVNATRDW
-58 KVTTEADWVSIS
+58 KVSTEADWISIS

-97 LKFDITYDNRTVLL
+97 LKFDITYDNRTVVL

-118 SIEDAIVFYNNF
+118 AIEDAIVFYNNF

-145 PYLDQFEG
+145 PYLDQFDG

-161 VAAVSYGF
+161 VEAVSYGF

-184 SDYDGSGLNNLLFGT
+184 SDYEGSGLNNLLFGT
-199 DAYLRVSDIA
+199 DAYLRVSGIA
-209 LGTGRNYVLSFGVE
+209 LGTGRNYTLSFGTE

-228 TDNTFK
+228 SDNTFK

-257 GDFKNGRW
+257 GEFKDGRW

-302 SLDPGTAI
+302 SLDPGTVI
-310 DFSTGIDIPVSGGG
+310 DFSTGIDIPVSDSG
-324 GGDTPTGDTS
+324 GGDTPSGDTS
-334 LAKIIAAPNNSDV
+334 LAKIIAAANN
-347 ETAEVLVVAKYA
+347 
-359 RGVLLEEGS
+359 
-368 DHLLVY
+368 
-374 DANGVNAKI
+374 
-383 GDKVVVK
+383 
-390 GKKAVYSGQAQI
+390 
-402 TNPTTTVKSSDNP
+402 
-415 VTYSEPKVLDASNF
+415 
-429 ATFTSSVPVY
+429 
-439 IQYVG
+439 
-444 TLVQSGNYLN
+444 
-454 VTIPGVEG
+454 
-462 KDGSIA
+462 
-468 YPSEDYSAFYN
+468 
-479 KEVKVTG
+479 
-486 FYLGGQTHYSTMVV
+486 
-500 KLEATDG
+500 TD
-507 SGGGGGDNPPAE
+507 
-519 TSLAKIIKAEN
+519 
-530 NAEVETDEVLVVA
+530 VETDEVLVVA

-551 QEGSDYLLVYDASGV
+551 QEGSDYLLVYNANGV
-566 NAKIGDKV
+566 DAKIGDKV

-579 KATYSGQAQITGP
+579 KATYSGQAQITTP
-592 TVTVKSSDNA
+592 TVTVKSSGNP
-602 VTYPTVKVLDASNF
+602 VSYSEPKVLDASNF
-616 ASFSSN
+616 STFTSN
-622 VPVYIQYKGTLV
+622 VPVYIQYVGTLV

-663 FYNKEVTV
+663 FYNKEVKV

-702 TGGGTGGD
+702 TG
-710 TGTGQ
+710 TGQ
-715 SFSTIAGLAND
+715 TFSTIAGLAND

-733 VLVVGKHARGVML
+733 VLVVGKHARGAML
-746 QEGTAY
+746 QEGSAY

-778 SGMAQIAS
+778 SGMAQITS

-801 SPKVLDA
+801 TPKVLDA
-808 TNFASYTATAP
+808 TNFATYTATAP

-894 TGGGTGGETGGGT
+894 TGGGETGGETGGS
-907 GGDTGGGTGGDT
+907 DP
-919 GGDSYASTLT
+919 YASTLK
-929 WTLGTNASE
+929 WTLGTNASD
-938 ASVKVNGSST
+938 AIVKVNGSST
-948 EFAALKLGTST
+948 GTAALKLGTSS

-964 TLSVPAGASKISFYG
+964 TLTVPAGASKISFYG
-979 LGWKGK
+979 LGWKDK
-985 TASLTL
+985 TATLTVKL
-991 KMTGMAD
+991 TGMTD
-998 KQAECTANDGVS
+998 KQTECTANEGVAGNS
-1010 NNTPFTVTVT
+1010 PFTVTVA
-1020 GTDRKTIELGSTLSA
+1020 GTDKKTIDLGSALGSA
-1035 AATITVTTEGST
+1035 ATVTVTTEGSA

>member
-10 ILAAAAVLTACKEE
+10 LLAAAAMLTACKQE
-24 KDYTLPEIKVNVID
+24 KDYTLPEIKVSVPG
-38 LDFDAASSS
+38 LDFEAASSS
-47 STVTVDATRDW
+47 STVTVNATRDW
-58 KVTTEADWVSIS
+58 KVSTEADWISIS

-97 LKFDITYDNRTVLL
+97 LKFDITYDNRTVVL

-145 PYLDQFEG
+145 PYLDQFDG

-161 VAAVSYGF
+161 VEAVSYGF

-184 SDYDGSGLNNLLFGT
+184 SDYEGSGLNNLLFGT
-199 DAYLRVSDIA
+199 DAYLRVSGIA
-209 LGTGRNYVLSFGVE
+209 LGTGRNYTLSFGTE

-228 TDNTFK
+228 SDNTFK

-257 GDFKNGRW
+257 GEFKDGRW

-302 SLDPGTAI
+302 SLDPGTVI
-310 DFSTGIDIPVSGGG
+310 DFSTGIDIPTSG
-324 GGDTPTGDTS
+324 GGDTPSGDTS
-334 LAKIIAAPNNSDV
+334 LAKIIAAANNTDV

-359 RGVLLEEGS
+359 RGVMLQEGS
-368 DHLLVY
+368 DYLLVY

-390 GKKAVYSGQAQI
+390 GKKATYSGQAQI
-402 TNPTTTVKSSDNP
+402 TTPTVTLKSSDNP
-415 VTYSEPKVLDASNF
+415 VSYSEPKVLDASNF
-429 ATFTSSVPVY
+429 SAFTSNVPVY

-468 YPSEDYSAFYN
+468 YPAEDYSAFFN

-507 SGGGGGDNPPAE
+507 SGGGDTPTE

-530 NAEVETDEVLVVA
+530 NSDVETDEVLVVA

-551 QEGSDYLLVYDASGV
+551 QEGSDYLLVYDANGV
-566 NAKIGDKV
+566 DAKIGDKV
-574 VVKGK
+574 TVSGK
-579 KATYSGQAQITGP
+579 KATYSGQAQITTP
-592 TVTVKSSDNA
+592 TVTVKSSGNT

-616 ASFSSN
+616 ASFTSN

-634 QSGNYLNVTIPGV
+634 KSGNYLNVTIPGV

-663 FYNKEVTV
+663 FYDKEVTV

-702 TGGGTGGD
+702 TG
-710 TGTGQ
+710 TGQ
-715 SFSTIAGLAND
+715 TFSTIAGLAND

-733 VLVVGKHARGVML
+733 VLVVGKHARGAML
-746 QEGTAY
+746 QEGSAY

-778 SGMAQIAS
+778 SGMAQITS

-801 SPKVLDA
+801 TPKVLDA
-808 TNFASYTATAP
+808 TNFATYTATAP

-894 TGGGTGGETGGGT
+894 TGGGTGG
-907 GGDTGGGTGGDT
+907 DTGGGTGGDS
-919 GGDSYASTLT
+919 GDSYASTLT
-929 WTLGTNASE
+929 WTLGANASD
-938 ASVKVNGSST
+938 AKVKVNGSAT
-948 EFAALKLGTST
+948 ETAALKLGTSS

-964 TLSVPAGASKISFYG
+964 TLTVPAGASKISFYG
-979 LGWKGK
+979 LGWKDK
-985 TASLTL
+985 TATLTI
-991 KMTGMAD
+991 KMTGMTD
-998 KQAECTANDGVS
+998 KQAECTANAGVS
-1010 NNTPFTVTVT
+1010 NNSPFTVTVA
-1020 GTDRKTIELGSTLSA
+1020 GTDKKTIDLGSALGSA
-1035 AATITVTTEGST
+1035 ATVTVTTEGST

>member
-10 ILAAAAVLTACKEE
+10 ILAAAAMLTACKQE
-24 KDYTLPEIKVNVID
+24 KDYTLPEIKVNVLG
-38 LDFDAASSS
+38 LDFEAASSS

-58 KVTTEADWVSIS
+58 KVSTEADWISVS

-97 LKFDITYDNRTVLL
+97 LKFDITYDNRTVVL

-118 SIEDAIVFYNNF
+118 SIEDAIIFFNNF

-145 PYLDQFEG
+145 PYLDQFDG
-153 WKNQTGTG
+153 WRNQTGSG

-184 SDYDGSGLNNLLFGT
+184 SDYEGSGLNNLLFGT

-209 LGTGRNYVLSFGVE
+209 LGTGRNYTISFGTE

-257 GDFKNGRW
+257 GEFKNGRW

-302 SLDPGTAI
+302 SLDPGTVI
-310 DFSTGIDIPVSGGG
+310 DFSTGIDIPTSG
-324 GGDTPTGDTS
+324 GGDTPGGDTS

-383 GDKVVVK
+383 GDKVVVT
-390 GKKAVYSGQAQI
+390 GKKATYSGQAQI
-402 TNPTTTVKSSDNP
+402 TTPTVTLKSSDNP
-415 VTYSEPKVLDASNF
+415 VSYSEPKVLDASNF
-429 ATFTSSVPVY
+429 STFTSNVPVY

-500 KLEATDG
+500 KLEATGG
-507 SGGGGGDNPPAE
+507 SGGGDTPTE

-530 NAEVETDEVLVVA
+530 NSDVETDEVLVVA

-551 QEGSDYLLVYDASGV
+551 QEGDDHLLVYDVNGV
-566 NAKIGDKV
+566 NAQIGDKV
-574 VVKGK
+574 TVSGK
-579 KATYSGQAQITGP
+579 KATYSGQAQITTP
-592 TVTVKSSDNA
+592 TVTVKSSGNT

-616 ASFSSN
+616 ASFTSN

-634 QSGNYLNVTIPGV
+634 QSGNYLNVTIAGV

-663 FYNKEVTV
+663 FYNKDVTV

-681 YSTMVVKIEATDG
+681 YSTMVVKLVAADG
-694 SGGGSGGD
+694 TGGD

-715 SFSTIAGLAND
+715 TFSTIAGLAND

-801 SPKVLDA
+801 TPKVLDA
-808 TNFASYTATAP
+808 TNFATYTATAP

-894 TGGGTGGETGGGT
+894 TGGGTGG
-907 GGDTGGGTGGDT
+907 DS
-919 GGDSYASTLT
+919 GDSYASTLT
-929 WTLGTNASE
+929 WTLGANASD
-938 ASVKVNGSST
+938 AKVKVNGSAT
-948 EFAALKLGTST
+948 ETAALKLGTSS

-964 TLSVPAGASKISFYG
+964 TLTVPAGASKISFYG

-985 TASLTL
+985 TATLTVKL
-991 KMTGMAD
+991 TGMTD

-1010 NNTPFTVTVT
+1010 NNSPFTVTVA
-1020 GTDRKTIELGSTLSA
+1020 GTDRKTIDLGSALGSA
-1035 AATITVTTEGST
+1035 ATVTVTTEGST

>member
-10 ILAAAAVLTACKEE
+10 LLAAAAMLTACKQE
-24 KDYTLPEIKVNVID
+24 KDYTLPEIKVSVPG
-38 LDFDAASSS
+38 LDFEAASSS
-47 STVTVDATRDW
+47 STVTVNATRDW
-58 KVTTEADWVSIS
+58 KVSTEADWISIS

-97 LKFDITYDNRTVLL
+97 LKFDITYDNRTVVL

-145 PYLDQFEG
+145 PYLDQFDG

-184 SDYDGSGLNNLLFGT
+184 SDYEGSGLNNLLFGT
-199 DAYLRVSDIA
+199 DAYLRVSGIA
-209 LGTGRNYVLSFGVE
+209 LGTGRNYTLSFGTE

-228 TDNTFK
+228 SDNTFK

-257 GDFKNGRW
+257 GEFKDGRW

-302 SLDPGTAI
+302 SLDPGTVI
-310 DFSTGIDIPVSGGG
+310 DFSTGIDIPVSDSG
-324 GGDTPTGDTS
+324 GGDTPSGDTS
-334 LAKIIAAPNNSDV
+334 LAKIIAAANNTDV

-359 RGVLLEEGS
+359 RGVMLQEGS
-368 DHLLVY
+368 DYLLVY
-374 DANGVNAKI
+374 DANGVNAQI
-383 GDKVVVK
+383 GDKVTVS
-390 GKKAVYSGQAQI
+390 GKKATYSGQAQI
-402 TNPTTTVKSSDNP
+402 TTPTVTVKSSGNT
-415 VTYSEPKVLDASNF
+415 VTYPTVKVLDASNF
-429 ATFTSSVPVY
+429 ASFTSNVPVY

-468 YPSEDYSAFYN
+468 YPSADYSAFYN

-507 SGGGGGDNPPAE
+507 SGGG
-519 TSLAKIIKAEN
+519 S
-530 NAEVETDEVLVVA
+530 
-543 KYARGVML
+543 
-551 QEGSDYLLVYDASGV
+551 
-566 NAKIGDKV
+566 
-574 VVKGK
+574 
-579 KATYSGQAQITGP
+579 
-592 TVTVKSSDNA
+592 
-602 VTYPTVKVLDASNF
+602 
-616 ASFSSN
+616 
-622 VPVYIQYKGTLV
+622 
-634 QSGNYLNVTIPGV
+634 
-647 EGKDGSIAYP
+647 
-657 AEDYSA
+657 
-663 FYNKEVTV
+663 
-671 TGFYLGGQTH
+671 
-681 YSTMVVKIEATDG
+681 
-694 SGGGSGGD
+694 
-702 TGGGTGGD
+702 GGD

-715 SFSTIAGLAND
+715 TFSTIAGLAND

-733 VLVVGKHARGVML
+733 VLVVGKHARGAML
-746 QEGTAY
+746 QEGSAY

-778 SGMAQIAS
+778 SGMAQITS

-801 SPKVLDA
+801 TPKVLDA
-808 TNFASYTATAP
+808 TNFATYTATAP

-894 TGGGTGGETGGGT
+894 TGGGTGG
-907 GGDTGGGTGGDT
+907 DTGGGTGGDS
-919 GGDSYASTLT
+919 GDSYASTLT
-929 WTLGTNASE
+929 WTLGANASD
-938 ASVKVNGSST
+938 AKVKVNGSST
-948 EFAALKLGTST
+948 ETAALKLGTSS

-964 TLSVPAGASKISFYG
+964 TLTVPAGASKISFYG
-979 LGWKGK
+979 LGWKDK
-985 TASLTL
+985 TATLTVKL
-991 KMTGMAD
+991 TGMTD
-998 KQAECTANDGVS
+998 KQAECTANEGVA
-1010 NNTPFTVTVT
+1010 NNSPFTVTVA
-1020 GTDRKTIELGSTLSA
+1020 GTDKKTIDLGSALGSA
-1035 AATITVTTEGST
+1035 ATVTVTTEGST

>member
-10 ILAAAAVLTACKEE
+10 LLAAAAMLTACKQE
-24 KDYTLPEIKVNVID
+24 KDYTLPEIKVSVPG
-38 LDFDAASSS
+38 LDFEAASSS
-47 STVTVDATRDW
+47 STVTVNATRDW
-58 KVTTEADWVSIS
+58 KVSTEADWISIS

-97 LKFDITYDNRTVLL
+97 LKFDITYDNRTVVL

-118 SIEDAIVFYNNF
+118 AIEDAIVFYNNF

-145 PYLDQFEG
+145 PYLDQFDG

-161 VAAVSYGF
+161 VEAVSYGF

-184 SDYDGSGLNNLLFGT
+184 SDYEGSGLNNLLFGT
-199 DAYLRVSDIA
+199 DAYLRVSGIA
-209 LGTGRNYVLSFGVE
+209 LGTGRNYTLSFGTE

-228 TDNTFK
+228 SDNTFK

-257 GDFKNGRW
+257 GEFKDGRW

-302 SLDPGTAI
+302 SLDPGTVI
-310 DFSTGIDIPVSGGG
+310 DFSTGIDIPVSDSG
-324 GGDTPTGDTS
+324 GGDTPSGDTS
-334 LAKIIAAPNNSDV
+334 LAKIIAAANNTDV

-359 RGVLLEEGS
+359 RGVMLQEGS
-368 DHLLVY
+368 DYLLVY
-374 DANGVNAKI
+374 NANGVDAKI

-390 GKKAVYSGQAQI
+390 GKKATYSGQAQI
-402 TNPTTTVKSSDNP
+402 TTPTVTVKSSGNT
-415 VTYSEPKVLDASNF
+415 VTYPTVKVLDASNF
-429 ATFTSSVPVY
+429 ASFTSNVPVY

-468 YPSEDYSAFYN
+468 YPAEDYSAFYN

-507 SGGGGGDNPPAE
+507 SGGGDTPTE

-530 NAEVETDEVLVVA
+530 NSDVETDEVLVVA

-551 QEGSDYLLVYDASGV
+551 QEGSDYLLVYNANGV
-566 NAKIGDKV
+566 DAKIGDKV

-579 KATYSGQAQITGP
+579 KATYSGQAQITTP
-592 TVTVKSSDNA
+592 TVTVKSSGNT

-616 ASFSSN
+616 ASFTSN
-622 VPVYIQYKGTLV
+622 VPVYIQYVGTLV

-657 AEDYSA
+657 SADYSA
-663 FYNKEVTV
+663 FYNKEVKV

-681 YSTMVVKIEATDG
+681 YSTMVVKLEATDG
-694 SGGGSGGD
+694 TGGGSGGD
-702 TGGGTGGD
+702 TG
-710 TGTGQ
+710 TGQ
-715 SFSTIAGLAND
+715 TFSTIAGLAND

-733 VLVVGKHARGVML
+733 VLVVGKHARGAML
-746 QEGTAY
+746 QEGSAY

-778 SGMAQIAS
+778 SGMAQITS

-801 SPKVLDA
+801 TPKVLDA
-808 TNFASYTATAP
+808 TNFATYTATAP

-894 TGGGTGGETGGGT
+894 TGGGETGGETGGS
-907 GGDTGGGTGGDT
+907 DP
-919 GGDSYASTLT
+919 YASTLK
-929 WTLGTNASE
+929 WTLGTNASD
-938 ASVKVNGSST
+938 AIVKVNGSST
-948 EFAALKLGTST
+948 GTAALKLGTSS

-964 TLSVPAGASKISFYG
+964 TLTVPAGASKISFYG
-979 LGWKGK
+979 LGWKDK
-985 TASLTL
+985 TATLTVKL
-991 KMTGMAD
+991 TGMTD
-998 KQAECTANDGVS
+998 KQTECTANEGVAGNS
-1010 NNTPFTVTVT
+1010 PFTVTVA
-1020 GTDRKTIELGSTLSA
+1020 GTDKKTIDLGSALGSA
-1035 AATITVTTEGST
+1035 ATVTVTTEGSA

>member
-10 ILAAAAVLTACKEE
+10 LLAAAAMLTACKQE
-24 KDYTLPEIKVNVID
+24 KDYTLPEIKVSVPG
-38 LDFDAASSS
+38 LDFEAASSS
-47 STVTVDATRDW
+47 STVTVNATRDW
-58 KVTTEADWVSIS
+58 KVSTEADWISIS

-97 LKFDITYDNRTVLL
+97 LKFDITYDNRTVVL

-145 PYLDQFEG
+145 PYLDQFDG

-184 SDYDGSGLNNLLFGT
+184 SDYEGSGLNNLLFGT
-199 DAYLRVSDIA
+199 DAYLRVSGIA
-209 LGTGRNYVLSFGVE
+209 LGTGRNYTLSFGTE

-228 TDNTFK
+228 SDNTFK

-257 GDFKNGRW
+257 GEFKDGRW

-302 SLDPGTAI
+302 SLDPGTVI
-310 DFSTGIDIPVSGGG
+310 DFSTGIDIPTSG
-324 GGDTPTGDTS
+324 GGDTPSGDTS
-334 LAKIIAAPNNSDV
+334 LAKIIAAANNTDV

-359 RGVLLEEGS
+359 RGVMLQEGS
-368 DHLLVY
+368 DYLLVY

-390 GKKAVYSGQAQI
+390 GKKATYSGQAQI
-402 TNPTTTVKSSDNP
+402 TTPTVTLKSSDNP
-415 VTYSEPKVLDASNF
+415 VSYSEPKVLDASNF
-429 ATFTSSVPVY
+429 STFTSNVPVY

-468 YPSEDYSAFYN
+468 YPAEDYSAFFN

-507 SGGGGGDNPPAE
+507 SGGGDTPTE

-530 NAEVETDEVLVVA
+530 NSDVETDEVLVVA

-551 QEGSDYLLVYDASGV
+551 QEGSDYLLVYDANGV
-566 NAKIGDKV
+566 DAKIGDKV
-574 VVKGK
+574 TVSGK
-579 KATYSGQAQITGP
+579 KATYSGQAQITTP
-592 TVTVKSSDNA
+592 TVTVKSSGNT

-616 ASFSSN
+616 ASFTSN

-634 QSGNYLNVTIPGV
+634 KSGNYLNVTIPGV

-663 FYNKEVTV
+663 FYDKEVTV

-702 TGGGTGGD
+702 TG
-710 TGTGQ
+710 TGQ
-715 SFSTIAGLAND
+715 TFSTIAGLAND

-733 VLVVGKHARGVML
+733 VLVVGKHARGAML
-746 QEGTAY
+746 QEGSAY

-778 SGMAQIAS
+778 SGMAQITS

-801 SPKVLDA
+801 TPKVLDA
-808 TNFASYTATAP
+808 TNFATYTATAP

-894 TGGGTGGETGGGT
+894 TGGGTGG
-907 GGDTGGGTGGDT
+907 DTGGGTGGDS
-919 GGDSYASTLT
+919 GDSYASTLT
-929 WTLGTNASE
+929 WTLGANASD
-938 ASVKVNGSST
+938 AKVKVNGSAT
-948 EFAALKLGTST
+948 ETAALKLGTSS

-964 TLSVPAGASKISFYG
+964 TLTVPAGASKISFYG
-979 LGWKGK
+979 LGWKDK
-985 TASLTL
+985 TATLTI
-991 KMTGMAD
+991 KMTGMTD
-998 KQAECTANDGVS
+998 KQAECTANAGVF
-1010 NNTPFTVTVT
+1010 NNSPFTVTVA
-1020 GTDRKTIELGSTLSA
+1020 GTDKKTIDLGSALGSA
-1035 AATITVTTEGST
+1035 ATVTVTTEGST

>member
-10 ILAAAAVLTACKEE
+10 LLAAAAMLTACKQE
-24 KDYTLPEIKVNVID
+24 KDYTLPEIKVNVLG
-38 LDFDAASSS
+38 LDFEAASSS

-58 KVTTEADWVSIS
+58 KVSTEADWISVS

-97 LKFDITYDNRTVLL
+97 LIFDITYDNRTVVL

-145 PYLDQFEG
+145 PYLDQFDG

-184 SDYDGSGLNNLLFGT
+184 SDYEGSGLNNLLFGT

-209 LGTGRNYVLSFGVE
+209 LGTGRNYTLSFGAE

-246 QKWVELEYKFP
+246 QKWVELGYKFP
-257 GDFKNGRW
+257 GEFKDGRW

-302 SLDPGTAI
+302 SLDPGTVI
-310 DFSTGIDIPVSGGG
+310 DFSTGIDIPTSG
-324 GGDTPTGDTS
+324 GGDTPSGDTS
-334 LAKIIAAPNNSDV
+334 LAKIIAAANNTDV

-359 RGVLLEEGS
+359 RGVMLQEGS
-368 DHLLVY
+368 DYLLVY

-390 GKKAVYSGQAQI
+390 GKKATYSGQAQI
-402 TNPTTTVKSSDNP
+402 TTPTVTLKSSDNP
-415 VTYSEPKVLDASNF
+415 VSYSEPKVLDASNF
-429 ATFTSSVPVY
+429 SAFTSNVPVY

-551 QEGSDYLLVYDASGV
+551 QEGSDYLLVYDANGV
-566 NAKIGDKV
+566 SAAIGDKV
-574 VVKGK
+574 TVKGK

-592 TVTVKSSDNA
+592 TVTVKSSGNT
-602 VTYPTVKVLDASNF
+602 VSYPAVKVLDASNF

-634 QSGNYLNVTIPGV
+634 KSGNYLNVTIPGV

-663 FYNKEVTV
+663 FYDKEVTV

-681 YSTMVVKIEATDG
+681 YSTMVVKMAEG
-694 SGGGSGGD
+694 SGGGDSGDITTATVAQIKEAEVSDTKLYKLACEIVTIKNTTYGNLKVKDDTGELDVQGLTSGSSVGANDKSFASLNLAVGD
-702 TGGGTGGD
+702 KIVIVGVRQAYNDTPQLGSNNLACYFVSKEDSGGGTGGD
-710 TGTGQ
+710 
-715 SFSTIAGLAND
+715 S
-726 ADVETNE
+726 
-733 VLVVGKHARGVML
+733 
-746 QEGTAY
+746 
-752 MLAFDANG
+752 
-760 VNANVGDKVVVTG
+760 
-773 KKGTY
+773 
-778 SGMAQIAS
+778 
-786 PSVTVKSTGNTVTYP
+786 
-801 SPKVLDA
+801 
-808 TNFASYTATAP
+808 
-819 EYIQYTGKLVKSGN
+819 
-833 YLNVTIPGVEGKDGS
+833 
-848 IAYPIGSYDEF
+848 
-859 VDKNV
+859 
-864 TVSGFFVGG
+864 
-873 STHYNTMAITVVEAG
+873 
-888 GSTGGD
+888 
-894 TGGGTGGETGGGT
+894 
-907 GGDTGGGTGGDT
+907 
-919 GGDSYASTLT
+919 GDSYASTLT
-929 WTLGTNASE
+929 WTLGANASD
-938 ASVKVNGSST
+938 AKVKVNGSAT
-948 EFAALKLGTST
+948 ETAALKLGTSS

-964 TLSVPAGASKISFYG
+964 TLTVPAGASKISFYG
-979 LGWKGK
+979 LGWKDK
-985 TASLTL
+985 TATLTI
-991 KMTGMAD
+991 KMTGMTD
-998 KQAECTANDGVS
+998 KQSECTANAGVS
-1010 NNTPFTVTVT
+1010 NNSPFTVTVT
-1020 GTDRKTIELGSTLSA
+1020 GTDRKTIELGSALGST
-1035 AATITVTTEGST
+1035 ATVTVTTEGST
-1047 NTRVVLFGFVS
+1047 NTRGVLFGFVS

>member
-10 ILAAAAVLTACKEE
+10 LLAAAAMLTACKQE
-24 KDYTLPEIKVNVID
+24 KDYTLPEIKVSVPG
-38 LDFDAASSS
+38 LDFEAASSS
-47 STVTVDATRDW
+47 STVTVNATRDW
-58 KVTTEADWVSIS
+58 KVSTEADWISIS

-97 LKFDITYDNRTVLL
+97 LKFDITYDNRTVVL

-145 PYLDQFEG
+145 PYLDQFDG

-161 VAAVSYGF
+161 VEAVSYGF

-184 SDYDGSGLNNLLFGT
+184 SDYEGSGLNNLLFGT
-199 DAYLRVSDIA
+199 DAYLRVSGIA
-209 LGTGRNYVLSFGVE
+209 LGTGRNYTLSFGTE

-228 TDNTFK
+228 SDNTFK

-257 GDFKNGRW
+257 GEFKDGRW

-302 SLDPGTAI
+302 SLDPGTVI
-310 DFSTGIDIPVSGGG
+310 DFSTGIDIPTSG
-324 GGDTPTGDTS
+324 GGDTPSGDTS
-334 LAKIIAAPNNSDV
+334 LAKIIAAANNTDV

-359 RGVLLEEGS
+359 RGVMLQEGS
-368 DHLLVY
+368 DYLLVY

-390 GKKAVYSGQAQI
+390 GKKATYSGQAQI
-402 TNPTTTVKSSDNP
+402 TTPTVTLKSSDNP
-415 VTYSEPKVLDASNF
+415 VSYSEPKVLDASNF
-429 ATFTSSVPVY
+429 SAFTSNVPVY

-468 YPSEDYSAFYN
+468 YPAEDYSAFFN

-507 SGGGGGDNPPAE
+507 SGGGDTPTE

-530 NAEVETDEVLVVA
+530 NSDVETDEVLVVA

-551 QEGSDYLLVYDASGV
+551 QEGSDYLLVYDANGV
-566 NAKIGDKV
+566 DAKIGDKV
-574 VVKGK
+574 TVSGK
-579 KATYSGQAQITGP
+579 KATYSGQAQITTP
-592 TVTVKSSDNA
+592 TVTVKSSGNT

-616 ASFSSN
+616 ASFTSN

-634 QSGNYLNVTIPGV
+634 KSGNYLNVTIPGV

-663 FYNKEVTV
+663 FYDKEVTV

-702 TGGGTGGD
+702 TG
-710 TGTGQ
+710 TGQ
-715 SFSTIAGLAND
+715 TFSTIAGLAND

-733 VLVVGKHARGVML
+733 VLVVGKHARGAML
-746 QEGTAY
+746 QEGSAY

-778 SGMAQIAS
+778 SGMAQITS

-801 SPKVLDA
+801 TPKVLDA
-808 TNFASYTATAP
+808 TNFATYTATAP

-894 TGGGTGGETGGGT
+894 TGGGTGGDTGGG
-907 GGDTGGGTGGDT
+907 TGGGTGGDT

-929 WTLGTNASE
+929 WTLGANASD
-938 ASVKVNGSST
+938 AKVKVNGSAT
-948 EFAALKLGTST
+948 ETAALKLGTSS

-964 TLSVPAGASKISFYG
+964 TLTVPAGASKISFYG
-979 LGWKGK
+979 LGWKDK
-985 TASLTL
+985 TATLTI
-991 KMTGMAD
+991 KMTGMTD
-998 KQAECTANDGVS
+998 KQAECTANAGVS
-1010 NNTPFTVTVT
+1010 NNSPFTVTVA
-1020 GTDRKTIELGSTLSA
+1020 GTDKKTIDLGSALGSA
-1035 AATITVTTEGST
+1035 ATVTVTTEGST

>member
-10 ILAAAAVLTACKEE
+10 LLAAAAMLTACKQE
-24 KDYTLPEIKVNVID
+24 KDYTLPEIKVSVPG
-38 LDFDAASSS
+38 LDFEAASSS
-47 STVTVDATRDW
+47 STVTVNATRDW
-58 KVTTEADWVSIS
+58 KVSTEADWISIS

-97 LKFDITYDNRTVLL
+97 LKFDITYDNRTVVL

-145 PYLDQFEG
+145 PYLDQFDG

-184 SDYDGSGLNNLLFGT
+184 SDYEGSGLNNLLFGT
-199 DAYLRVSDIA
+199 DAYLRVSGIA
-209 LGTGRNYVLSFGVE
+209 LGTGRNYTLSFGTE

-228 TDNTFK
+228 SDNTFK

-257 GDFKNGRW
+257 GEFKDGRW

-302 SLDPGTAI
+302 SLDPGTVI
-310 DFSTGIDIPVSGGG
+310 DFSTGIDIPVSDSG
-324 GGDTPTGDTS
+324 GGDTPSGDTS
-334 LAKIIAAPNNSDV
+334 LAKIIAAANNTDV

-359 RGVLLEEGS
+359 RGVMLQEGS
-368 DHLLVY
+368 DYLLVY
-374 DANGVNAKI
+374 DANGVNAQI
-383 GDKVVVK
+383 GDKVTVS
-390 GKKAVYSGQAQI
+390 GKKATYSGQAQI
-402 TNPTTTVKSSDNP
+402 TTPTVTVKSSGNT
-415 VTYSEPKVLDASNF
+415 VTYPTVKVLDASNF
-429 ATFTSSVPVY
+429 ASFTSNVPVY

-468 YPSEDYSAFYN
+468 YPSADYSAFYN

-507 SGGGGGDNPPAE
+507 SGGG
-519 TSLAKIIKAEN
+519 S
-530 NAEVETDEVLVVA
+530 
-543 KYARGVML
+543 
-551 QEGSDYLLVYDASGV
+551 
-566 NAKIGDKV
+566 
-574 VVKGK
+574 
-579 KATYSGQAQITGP
+579 
-592 TVTVKSSDNA
+592 
-602 VTYPTVKVLDASNF
+602 
-616 ASFSSN
+616 
-622 VPVYIQYKGTLV
+622 
-634 QSGNYLNVTIPGV
+634 
-647 EGKDGSIAYP
+647 
-657 AEDYSA
+657 
-663 FYNKEVTV
+663 
-671 TGFYLGGQTH
+671 
-681 YSTMVVKIEATDG
+681 
-694 SGGGSGGD
+694 
-702 TGGGTGGD
+702 GGD

-715 SFSTIAGLAND
+715 TFSTIAGLAND

-733 VLVVGKHARGVML
+733 VLVVGKHARGAML
-746 QEGTAY
+746 QEGSAY

-778 SGMAQIAS
+778 SGMAQITS

-801 SPKVLDA
+801 TPKVLDA
-808 TNFASYTATAP
+808 TNFATYTATAP

-894 TGGGTGGETGGGT
+894 TGGGTGG
-907 GGDTGGGTGGDT
+907 DTGGGTGGDS
-919 GGDSYASTLT
+919 GDSYASTLT
-929 WTLGTNASE
+929 WTLGANASD
-938 ASVKVNGSST
+938 AKVKVNGSST
-948 EFAALKLGTST
+948 ETAALKLGTSS

-964 TLSVPAGASKISFYG
+964 TLTVPAGASKISFYG

-985 TASLTL
+985 TATLTVKL
-991 KMTGMAD
+991 TGMTD
-998 KQAECTANDGVS
+998 KQAECTANEGVA
-1010 NNTPFTVTVT
+1010 NNSPFTVTVA
-1020 GTDRKTIELGSTLSA
+1020 GTDKKTIDLGSALGSA
-1035 AATITVTTEGST
+1035 ATVTVTTEGST